1 MEDNKIL
8 ITWETRLDDGFID
21 KRQIVCNYER
31 SANFLYDE
39 LAKKDKTVSIEM
51 ECLTN
56 D

>member
-1 MEDNKIL
+1 MEDDKML
-8 ITWETRLDDGFID
+8 VTWETKLDDGYID

-31 SANFLYDE
+31 TARFLYDE
-39 LAKKDKTVSIEM
+39 LTKQDKTVSIEM

>member
-8 ITWETRLDDGFID
+8 IIWETRLDNGHID
-21 KRQIVCNYER
+21 KRQIECNYER
-31 SANFLYDE
+31 TAHFLYNT
-39 LAKKDKTVSIEM
+39 LAALDKTVSIEM